1 MPGNLF
7 FNTIP
12 PGRNIEVTRDT
23 EVSDDFWL
31 RLRAEW
37 GQRGRTPYKSVMVP
51 VEQFSQRQSWLP
63 EVCRKFGVRVS
74 LDESVRLLVSR
85 GKSDREA
92 LASILNDVV
101 EINGRLILERLMS
114 TRFVRDLKAF
124 QVRDASKLLGLSHG
138 ANFSVPGAGK
148 TTVELAIYEAER
160 ARRRVEQML
169 VVAPLSA
176 FSAWND
182 DVEQCLSPEPRMHRF
197 DGSPVPVGAEITL
210 VNYQRLAS
218 GFELLAEWVSRK
230 PTLMVLDEAH
240 RMKRGRDG
248 EWGTACL
255 DLAFLCARRD
265 VLTGTPAPQHP
276 SDLIAI
282 LNFLWPGQ
290 AERVLP
296 SAALVAQPLQEDVER
311 VSASIGSLFSR
322 TTKGELELPEPI
334 RRVIR
339 VPLLGLQREIYESLL
354 TNFSAQI
361 TSQRERV
368 NFQRLGEITM
378 YLLEAATNPA
388 LLPAGSSSSDLIEF
402 RHPPLEI
409 PKGSTL
415 FELLADYS
423 RYETPPKFVQ
433 LASMVREIVAEG
445 RKVLIWTSF
454 VRNIETLKVML
465 AAYQPAV
472 AYGGVPS
479 TASTPRDGITREAE
493 LDRFRNDPGC
503 KVLLAN
509 PAAIGEGVSLH
520 HECHDAIYLD
530 RTFNAGQFLQSVDR
544 IHRLGLERDSVTNI
558 TFLLT
563 EDTIDEVVL
572 DRVNLKAANLGRM
585 LDDPHIVSMTL
596 PDEDDEGPPI
606 DPGDTGDIEALFRHL
621 RGGMP
626 S

>member
-1 MPGNLF
+1 MPGNLSF
-7 FNTIP
+7 SIIS
-12 PGRNIEVTRDT
+12 PGRNIKVTRDP

-37 GQRGRTPYKSVMVP
+37 GQHGRNPNKSVVVP
-51 VEQFSQRQSWLP
+51 VEQFSQRQAWLP
-63 EVCRKFGVRVS
+63 EACRRFGVRVS

-85 GKSDREA
+85 GRSDREA
-92 LASILNDVV
+92 LSSILNRAA
-101 EINGRLILERLMS
+101 EFNSRLILERLMS
-114 TRFVRDLKAF
+114 TRFVRELKEF
-124 QVRDASKLLGLSHG
+124 QIRDASKIIGLSHG

-148 TTVELAIYEAER
+148 TTVEFAVYESER
-160 ARRRVEQML
+160 ARGRVQQML

-176 FSAWND
+176 FSAWSAD
-182 DVEQCLSPEPRMHRF
+182 STECLSPEPRMHRF
-197 DGSPVPVGAEITL
+197 DGRPIPTGVEITL

-218 GFELLAEWVSRK
+218 GFELLADWVSRK

-255 DLAFLCARRD
+255 DLAFLCTRRD

-276 SDLIAI
+276 SDLVAI

-290 AERVLP
+290 AERILP
-296 SAALVAQPLQEDVER
+296 GAALLAHPLQEDVEQ
-311 VSASIGSLFSR
+311 VSTSIGPLFSR

-334 RRVIR
+334 RKVIR
-339 VPLLGLQREIYESLL
+339 VPLVGLQREIYNSLL
-354 TNFSAQI
+354 ANFSAQI
-361 TSQRERV
+361 TSQKERV
-368 NFQRLGEITM
+368 SFQRLGEITM

-415 FELLADYS
+415 FGLLVSYS

-433 LASMVREIVAEG
+433 LASIVRGIIAEG
-445 RKVLIWTSF
+445 RKVLIWSSF

-465 AAYQPAV
+465 ATYQPAV
-472 AYGGVPS
+472 AYGDVPS
-479 TASTPRDGITREAE
+479 ASSSSYDGMSRETE
-493 LDRFRNDPGC
+493 LDRFRNDPNC

-509 PAAIGEGVSLH
+509 PAAIGEGISLH

-544 IHRLGLERDSVTNI
+544 IHRLGLEQDSVTNI
-558 TFLLT
+558 VFLLT
-563 EDTIDEVVL
+563 ENTIDEVVL

-585 LDDPHIVSMTL
+585 LDDPHIASMTL

-606 DPGDTGDIEALFRHL
+606 DPGDAGDIESLFRHL
-621 RGGMP
+621 RGGD
-626 S
+626 SS